1 MTDELSIRRFRP
13 ADVPRLQELNETA
26 LRQVDA
32 YAEGVTDGDLGKIAE
47 TYVDSGGEFLV
58 GEVEDDDEREIVA
71 MGALKPADPD
81 DAFAANRLEPGEGP
95 AAEVTR
101 MRVDPDHQQ
110 RGYGTRMLEV
120 LESRADELG
129 FEVLVLDTTRRQV
142 GARRLYEQFGYEQ
155 VGAVEWREYEVCCYR
170 KRLSG

>member
-26 LRQVDA
+26 LRRVDA

-58 GEVEDDDEREIVA
+58 GEVDGKIVS

-81 DAFAANRLEPGEGP
+81 DEKCFAARRALEPGEGP

-101 MRVDPDHQQ
+101 MRVDPAHQQ
-110 RGYGTRMLEV
+110 RGYGTRMLDV
-120 LESRADELG
+120 LESRAHELG
-129 FEVLVLDTTRRQV
+129 FEVLVLDTTRRQE
-142 GARRLYEQFGYEQ
+142 GARRLYESFGYEQ
-155 VGAVEWREYEVCCYR
+155 VEAVEWREYEVCCYR
-170 KRLSG
+170 KRLEK